1 MFKAGSSP
9 KTISY
14 GVIGLRTISYYS
26 NPYHPDCL
34 VSLELMSTLTMG
46 GHGMIASGK
55 RGENRQRRSNSPA
68 KITRDK
74 RSA

>member
-14 GVIGLRTISYYS
+14 GVIVLHTISYYS

-34 VSLELMSTLTMG
+34 VSLGLMSTLTMG
-46 GHGMIASGK
+46 GYGMIASG
-55 RGENRQRRSNSPA
+55 R
-68 KITRDK
+68 
-74 RSA
+74 